1 MANEILE
8 GISQDIKEVDVALVE
23 AEDLIAAMKE
33 AGEDVSKLETD
44 VRDLKMRKVKW
55 DRMLKARGIG

>member
-8 GISQDIKEVDVALVE
+8 GISQDIKEVDVALIE